1 MIFKKK
7 KILNKNFKKVYFIAE
22 IGVNHNGNLA
32 LAKKMIIA
40 AKKSGADAVKFQTF
54 KAEDLVTPKT
64 QKVKYQK
71 STTSPEETHYEMIK
85 SLELSEK
92 NHLILKNFCKNRKI
106 DFISTPYGLK
116 AAKYLSK
123 IRCEIFKT
131 ASADIVDLEMHEY
144 LAKKNKPVLISTGMA
159 TMEEIKECV
168 DIYRKYKNNK
178 FILLHCVSNY
188 PCSTSSLNLN
198 VLIDLKNTFKCK
210 IGYSDHSI
218 GSDASTLSVAL
229 GAKVIEKHFTINKKL
244 KGPDQ
249 LASILPKEFSEMVN
263 NVNKAI
269 LILGKK
275 NKKCQNEEK
284 QMSRVSRKSITF
296 NKNIKKNMIIKKNDL
311 TLKRPGTGLF
321 YNKINSII
329 GKKAKKNFFKN
340 YQPNLRDFY

>member
-32 LAKKMIIA
+32 LAKKMVLA

-71 STTSPEETHYEMIK
+71 NTTSPDETHYEMIK

-92 NHLILKNFCKNRKI
+92 NHVILKNFCKKKKI
-106 DFISTPYGLK
+106 DFISTPYGIK

-123 IRCEIFKT
+123 IKCEIFKT

-144 LAKKNKPVLISTGMA
+144 LAKINKPVLISTGMA
-159 TMEEIKECV
+159 TMKEIKECV

-188 PCSTSSLNLN
+188 PCSLASLNLN
-198 VLIDLKNTFKCK
+198 VLTDLKNTFKCK

-218 GSDASTLSVAL
+218 GSNASTLSIAL
-229 GAKVIEKHFTINKKL
+229 GSKVIEKHFTINKKL

-263 NVNKAI
+263 DVNKSI

-284 QMSRVSRKSITF
+284 QMSKVSRKSITF

-321 YNKINSII
+321 YNKIKIII
-329 GKKAKKNFFKN
+329 GKKAKKNFSKN

>member
-1 MIFKKK
+1 MIFRKK
-7 KILNKNFKKVYFIAE
+7 KILNKNFKKIYFIAE

-32 LAKKMIIA
+32 LAKKMILA

-92 NHLILKNFCKNRKI
+92 NHIMIKNFCKKKNI
-106 DFISTPYGLK
+106 DFISTPYGIK
-116 AAKYLSK
+116 SAKFLNK
-123 IRCEIFKT
+123 IKCEIFKT

-159 TMEEIKECV
+159 TMKEIKECV

-188 PCSTSSLNLN
+188 PCSLASLNLN
-198 VLIDLKNTFKCK
+198 VLIELKNTFKCK

-218 GSDASTLSVAL
+218 GNDASTLSVAL

-249 LASILPKEFSEMVN
+249 LASILPKEFSEMVQ
-263 NVNKAI
+263 NVNKSV
-269 LILGKK
+269 LILGK
-275 NKKCQNEEK
+275 NEKKCQREEF
-284 QMSRVSRKSITF
+284 QMSKVSRKSITF
-296 NKNIKKNMIIKKNDL
+296 NQDIKKNMIIKKNYL
-311 TLKRPGTGLF
+311 TLKRPGTGLLF
-321 YNKINSII
+321 NSAKKII
-329 GKKAKKNFFKN
+329 GKKAKKNFVKN
-340 YQPNLRDFY
+340 YQPNFRDFY

>member
-7 KILNKNFKKVYFIAE
+7 KILNKGFKKVYFIAE
-22 IGVNHNGNLA
+22 IGVNHNGNLV
-32 LAKKMIIA
+32 LAKKMILA

-71 STTSPEETHYEMIK
+71 NTTSPEETHYEMIK

-92 NHLILKNFCKNRKI
+92 KHLILKNFCKKKKI
-106 DFISTPYGLK
+106 DFISTPYGIK

-123 IRCEIFKT
+123 IKCEIFKT

-159 TMEEIKECV
+159 TMKEIEECV

-178 FILLHCVSNY
+178 FILLHCVSSY
-188 PCSTSSLNLN
+188 PCSPSSLNLN

-218 GSDASTLSVAL
+218 GSEASSLSVAL

-249 LASILPKEFSEMVN
+249 LASILPKEFSEMVKD
-263 NVNKAI
+263 VNKSI

-275 NKKCQNEEK
+275 NKICQNEEK
-284 QMSRVSRKSITF
+284 QMSKVSRKSITF

-321 YNKINSII
+321 YNKIKNII
-329 GKKAKKNFFKN
+329 GKKAKKNFVKN